1 MQSLVHSNGHPIDEM
16 CDDFNTNTETEPKRA
31 ITSAI
36 VAGGKEIER
45 KKKTMNSRPPLY
57 SLSLST

>member
-16 CDDFNTNTETEPKRA
+16 RDDFNTNTETEPKRA

-36 VAGGKEIER
+36 VAGGKDIG
-45 KKKTMNSRPPLY
+45 KTKR
-57 SLSLST
+57 

>member
-1 MQSLVHSNGHPIDEM
+1 MQSLVHSNGHPIDEI

-31 ITSAI
+31 LTSAI
-36 VAGGKEIER
+36 VAGGKET
-45 KKKTMNSRPPLY
+45 KKSKTMNSRPPLY

>member
-1 MQSLVHSNGHPIDEM
+1 MQSLVHSNGHPMDEM
-16 CDDFNTNTETEPKRA
+16 RDDFNTNTETEPKRA

-36 VAGGKEIER
+36 VAGGKEIE
-45 KKKTMNSRPPLY
+45 KNKTMNSRPPLY